1 MKKLILFDLIFY
13 MALPFLLWNY
23 GREPFGDYYAM
34 LLSTIPGL
42 VYTIYRFYR
51 ERQFNI
57 SGLFIIFSLFLS
69 TTVNVLSGDAERL
82 LWNQVYLGYGYAVI
96 YGLSVLFRKPFAL
109 FFAVDFMYLQGYPR
123 KNSTML
129 FSSKGI
135 FVWYQL
141 LTILICIRGIFQ
153 SSLKAWLLN
162 KYGVDGYGQ
171 MLVYMQI
178 SGWIFGGLIT
188 GGYFLIGSITK
199 RYVRKHYGEDVSME
213 PPIGVNE

>member
-1 MKKLILFDLIFY
+1 MKKFMLFDLIFY

-23 GREPFGDYYAM
+23 AREPFGDYYAM
-34 LLSTIPGL
+34 LLSTVPGL

-51 ERQFNI
+51 EQQFNI
-57 SGLFIIFSLFLS
+57 AGLFIIFSLFLS
-69 TTVNVLSGDAERL
+69 TTVSVLSGNAESL
-82 LWNQVYLGYGYAVI
+82 LWNQVYLGYGYAAI

-109 FFAVDFMYLQGYPR
+109 YFAVDFMYLQGYPR
-123 KNSTML
+123 NDSITL

-135 FVWYQL
+135 LVWYQL
-141 LTILICIRGIFQ
+141 LTILICVRGIFQ

-178 SGWIFGGLIT
+178 SGWGFGGLIT

-199 RYVRKHYGEDVSME
+199 RYVKRHYGEDVSMD
-213 PPIGVNE
+213 PPIGVNK